1 MSMTSGTP
9 PTIETGA
16 SPAPVILPMGL
27 ARGSAGKASP
37 DSRPRARQPA
47 TPLNSFAF
55 PAVLPRSEEPSSNR
69 ADKSVCSRS
78 ESPGAIWPKC
88 DSAAALQAGAAL
100 AKAIGQRMPAS
111 HSSVLAITSPG
122 DGDGKSHLMTVLAPE
137 FAKRMPQGVLAV
149 DADFRK
155 ADLTSLL
162 ALAASR
168 TPGGSPLIYPTDLP
182 GLSVLPRPPGFEWR
196 YLDATWVESI
206 REAWSLTLL
215 DLASLEHAETVS
227 LLPHCDGVCLVVR
240 LGHTSHRAVAEA
252 GHVIS
257 ASGCPLWGTVIV
269 G

>member
-9 PTIETGA
+9 PRIETGA

-27 ARGSAGKASP
+27 AKDSAGKASP
-37 DSRPRARQPA
+37 DCHPRIRQQ
-47 TPLNSFAF
+47 TTLESFAF
-55 PAVLPRSEEPSSNR
+55 PAALPRGEEKSSRR
-69 ADKSVCSRS
+69 ADKSVCSLS
-78 ESPGAIWPKC
+78 ACPGATWPKC
-88 DSAAALQAGAAL
+88 DSTAALQAGATL
-100 AKAIGQRMPAS
+100 AEAISRRMSAGHP
-111 HSSVLAITSPG
+111 SVLAITSPG
-122 DGDGKSHLMTVLAPE
+122 EGDGKTQLTTVLAPE

-168 TPGGSPLIYPTDLP
+168 TPGGSPLIYSTDLP

-196 YLDATWVESI
+196 YLDAAWVEST
-206 REAWSLTLL
+206 RETWSLTLL

-227 LLPHCDGVCLVVR
+227 LLPHCDGVCVVVR
-240 LGHTSHRAVAEA
+240 LGHTSRRAVSEA

-257 ASGCPLWGTVIV
+257 ASGCRLWGTVVV